1 MRELRIAVVV
11 AVVLTLVFGL
21 AYPLAMTGAAQVL
34 FPGKADGDRT
44 LIGRDY
50 SKDDSLFQSRP
61 SVTGYAADATFFN
74 NQGPNQ
80 QALADQLKGYLNAY
94 LKRERPFTPDLAA
107 ADVPAD
113 AVTTSASGVDPQI
126 SAENARIQANR
137 VAEKRRLPLDRV
149 LSLVDDAT
157 SRPLLG
163 LGGPKSVNVVKLND
177 ALEAQQ

>member
-1 MRELRIAVVV
+1 MRELRIAVIA
-11 AVVLTLVFGL
+11 AVVLTIVFGL

-34 FPGKADGDRT
+34 FPGKADGDKT

-61 SVTGYAADATFFN
+61 SVTGYAADASFFN

-80 QALADQLKGYLNAY
+80 QALADQLKGFLKAY
-94 LKRERPFTPDLAA
+94 LKRERPFTPGLAA
-107 ADVPAD
+107 AQVPAD

-126 SAENARIQANR
+126 SAANARIQANR
-137 VAEKRRLPLDRV
+137 VAEKRRLPLNRV
-149 LSLVDDAT
+149 LALIDDAT

-163 LGGPKSVNVVKLND
+163 LGGPKSVNVVKVND
-177 ALEAQQ
+177 ALEAL

>member
-1 MRELRIAVVV
+1 MRELRIAVIA

-34 FPGKADGDRT
+34 FPNKADGDPT

-137 VAEKRRLPLDRV
+137 VAENRGLPLDRV
-149 LSLVDDAT
+149 LALVDDAT